1 MSSPRETP
9 SAFRIGRV
17 AKPHGVRG
25 VVAITLDNPD
35 SDSLFHVSWIR
46 LEGDGG
52 STRYEVRR
60 AGPGRKG
67 QVLLTLA
74 GVDTIE
80 AADALRGRE
89 VLVDPEQLPALGES
103 EYWQR
108 DLLDLQAVGED
119 GQPVGRV
126 IEIVDTAEVPVLVL
140 RGDGAER
147 FVPFADPYVISIDL
161 AARRIVVAPPLEA
174 AP

>member
-9 SAFRIGRV
+9 SVIRIGRV
-17 AKPHGVRG
+17 ARPHGVRG
-25 VVAITLDNPD
+25 SVAITLDNPA

-46 LEGDGG
+46 LDGDGG
-52 STRYEVRR
+52 STRFDVRR

-67 QVLLTLA
+67 QVILTLA
-74 GVDTIE
+74 GVDTVE

-89 VLVDPEQLPALGES
+89 VAVEPDQLPALGED

-108 DLLDLQAVGED
+108 DLLDLQAFAED
-119 GQPVGRV
+119 GTPVGRV
-126 IEIVDTAEVPVLVL
+126 IEVVDTAEVPVLVV

-161 AARRIVVAPPLEA
+161 AARQIVVAPPEEA
-174 AP
+174 SP